1 MIDLNRVYHERLR
14 QSDLEELTNRLR
26 VERLIQAQSSVWAKS
41 VPRARERESTRYDPV
56 VKTPQWAVGIDWQHD
71 DIPLHE
77 LLRRLEREGE
87 RLRAPGNRLEFLSHF
102 FYTHRGRH
110 RTRARRSGERYV
122 GRFVA
127 GQLWIVALVDRA

>member
-14 QSDLEELTNRLR
+14 QSDLEELTNRFCI
-26 VERLIQAQSSVWAKS
+26 ERLIQAQSSVWAKS
-41 VPRARERESTRYDPV
+41 VPRARERQPARNDPV
-56 VKTPQWAVGIDWQHD
+56 VKNPQWAVGIDWQHD

-102 FYTHRGRH
+102 FYTHRGRD
-110 RTRARRSGERYV
+110 RTRA
-122 GRFVA
+122 
-127 GQLWIVALVDRA
+127 